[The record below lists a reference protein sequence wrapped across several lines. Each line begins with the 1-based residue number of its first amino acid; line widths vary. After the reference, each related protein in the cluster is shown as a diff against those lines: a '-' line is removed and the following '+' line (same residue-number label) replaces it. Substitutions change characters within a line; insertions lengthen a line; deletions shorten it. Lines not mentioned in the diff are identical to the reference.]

1 MLLLDTDG
9 ALSAL
14 PSMLP
19 PEPEIR
25 QKGFELINQ
34 VLSARGELSADDRE
48 RLQRIKRIFGKE
60 DRLTVVRNSSP
71 SARGTTT
78 KAS

>member
-1 MLLLDTDG
+1 
-9 ALSAL
+9 
-14 PSMLP
+14 MLP

-25 QKGFELINQ
+25 QKALDLIKD

-48 RLQRIKRIFGKE
+48 RLQRIGRLYGKE
-60 DRLTVVRNSSP
+60 DRLAVVRSP
-71 SARGTTT
+71 SLASTDVRGTAS